1 MACNCGRKSA
11 AQKYNFTDQALTTTP
26 APLSMGSTAGLPT
39 GPSIVD
45 RGNNLGVKHSGLYRL
60 SAQLIVAVSAA
71 GTLNVQAY
79 YDGKPVASSRKT
91 LPVAVGSQQ
100 ITLDDLMYLPVPD
113 ACGCAGV
120 TVPVDIYAWTAD
132 SGAANVSSLSVN
144 LLREA

>member
-60 SAQLIVAVSAA
+60 AAQLIVAVSAA

-79 YDGKPVASSRKT
+79 YDGVPVASSRKT
-91 LPVAVGSQQ
+91 LPVAVGSQE
-100 ITLDDLMYLPVPD
+100 ISLNDLLYLPVPD

-132 SGAANVSSLSVN
+132 SGAANVSSMAVN

>member
-11 AQKYNFTDQALTTTP
+11 AQKYNFSEQSLTNIP

-45 RGNNLGVKHSGLYRL
+45 RGNNLGVRHTGLYRL
-60 SAQLIVAVSAA
+60 AAQLIAAVSAA
-71 GTLNVQAY
+71 GTLSVQAY
-79 YDGKPVASSRKT
+79 YNGVPVESSRKS
-91 LPVAVGSQQ
+91 LPVAVGSQE
-100 ITLDDLMYLPVPD
+100 ISLNDLMYLPVPD
-113 ACGCAGV
+113 ACGCNGV

-132 SGAANVSSLSVN
+132 SGAVNVSSMAVN

>member
-11 AQKYNFTDQALTTTP
+11 AQKHNFSEQALTTIP

-45 RGNNLGVKHSGLYRL
+45 RGNNLGVRNAGLYRL
-60 SAQLIVAVSAA
+60 AAQLIVAVSAA

-79 YDGKPVASSRKT
+79 YNGVPVASSRKS
-91 LPVAVGSQQ
+91 LPVAVGSQE
-100 ITLDDLMYLPVPD
+100 ISLNDLIYLPVPD
-113 ACGCAGV
+113 ACGCNGV
-120 TVPVDIYAWTAD
+120 TVPLDIYAWTAD
-132 SGAANVSSLSVN
+132 SGAANVSSIAVN

>member
-11 AQKYNFTDQALTTTP
+11 AQKYNFSEQALTAIP

-45 RGNNLGVKHSGLYRL
+45 RGNNLGVRNAGLYRL
-60 SAQLIVAVSAA
+60 AAQLIVAVSAA

-79 YDGKPVASSRKT
+79 YNGVPVASSRKS
-91 LPVAVGSQQ
+91 LPVAVGSQE
-100 ITLDDLMYLPVPD
+100 ISLNDLIYLPVPD
-113 ACGCAGV
+113 ACGCNGV
-120 TVPVDIYAWTAD
+120 TVPLDIYAWTAD
-132 SGAANVSSLSVN
+132 SGAANVSSIAVN

>member
-11 AQKYNFTDQALTTTP
+11 AQKYNFSEQALTTIP

-45 RGNNLGVKHSGLYRL
+45 RGNNLGVRNAGLSRL
-60 SAQLIVAVSAA
+60 AAQLIVAVSAA

-79 YDGKPVASSRKT
+79 YNGVPVASSRKS
-91 LPVAVGSQQ
+91 LPVAVGSQE
-100 ITLDDLMYLPVPD
+100 ISLNDLIYLPVPD
-113 ACGCAGV
+113 ACGCNGV
-120 TVPVDIYAWTAD
+120 TVPLDIYAWTAD
-132 SGAANVSSLSVN
+132 SGAANVSSIAVN